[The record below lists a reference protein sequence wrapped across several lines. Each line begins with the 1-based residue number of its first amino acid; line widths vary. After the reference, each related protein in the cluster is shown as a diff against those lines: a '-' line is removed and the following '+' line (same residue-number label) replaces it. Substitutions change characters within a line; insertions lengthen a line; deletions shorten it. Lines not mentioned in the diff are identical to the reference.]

1 MSAAQ
6 VAAVA
11 VASLAWLAF
20 DRGGD
25 PGAMADALEGLS
37 GDVPTLAV
45 LGWTAL
51 ASTALTIL
59 LQTYALKRVSAAT
72 ASLVVSSEPLWAALL
87 AAALLGETDYGL
99 FDYVGGGLIL
109 AASLGPNLLPDG
121 LFLPRGPEATGAPA
135 EDTY

>member
-20 DRGGD
+20 ECGGD

-51 ASTALTIL
+51 AS
-59 LQTYALKRVSAAT
+59 RCT
-72 ASLVVSSEPLWAALL
+72 ASSSSSCGRRL
-87 AAALLGETDYGL
+87 TT
-99 FDYVGGGLIL
+99 
-109 AASLGPNLLPDG
+109 
-121 LFLPRGPEATGAPA
+121 R
-135 EDTY
+135 